1 VVVGDRSLLAWKG
14 VVVEEELRRWRE
26 VGEVV
31 PREGQ
36 LSLVGQWLVKV
47 GEAVGSYLV
56 LEVEGVRYLL
66 AGEELDEHWRVEVE
80 EPLNLVRSAF

>member
-1 VVVGDRSLLAWKG
+1 
-14 VVVEEELRRWRE
+14 
-26 VGEVV
+26 
-31 PREGQ
+31 
-36 LSLVGQWLVKV
+36 
-47 GEAVGSYLV
+47 VGSYLV